1 MKKIIT
7 SLSLGV
13 FLAAPYQVLADTS
26 QYIGGGIQYGVLS
39 TDGRSEDRTTL
50 MYQGRLGLNL
60 TRNWVLELEA
70 GVSPDSEETVKAVCI
85 EGRVTFLNPE
95 GNDLV
100 CSYSDSF
107 SRQSVRV
114 NAMYRLPLS
123 SAIDI
128 FAAVGLG
135 VIRTDFDFTFTS
147 AQFGD
152 RTLTPSQIN
161 NNLAYYN
168 ILVSGT
174 DNDLALNNVG
184 DETGASVDFAYS
196 LEVGTVIAD
205 QHRIGVSYVPEYGN
219 DSIGNF
225 SYVGISY
232 AWLYRFDPF

>member
-85 EGRVTFLNPE
+85 EGEVTFLNPE
-95 GNDLV
+95 GNDVV
-100 CSYSDSF
+100 CSYNDSF

-114 NAMYRLPLS
+114 NAMYRLPLG

-135 VIRTDFDFTFTS
+135 VIRTDFDFTLAS
-147 AQFGD
+147 ATYGD
-152 RTLTPSQIN
+152 ESYSAAELNDFLIN
-161 NNLAYYN
+161 YNL
-168 ILVSGT
+168 LVSEE
-174 DNDLALNNVG
+174 NELSLNNVG

>member
-1 MKKIIT
+1 M
-7 SLSLGV
+7 
-13 FLAAPYQVLADTS
+13 S
-26 QYIGGGIQYGVLS
+26 QASDGVLDLIMDTRHLVVCLTRFWLQYEKNNYQS
-39 TDGRSEDRTTL
+39 IARSFPGSTL

-85 EGRVTFLNPE
+85 EGEVTFLNPE
-95 GNDLV
+95 GNDVV
-100 CSYSDSF
+100 CSYNDSF

-114 NAMYRLPLS
+114 NAMYRLPLG

-135 VIRTDFDFTFTS
+135 VIRTDFDFTLAS
-147 AQFGD
+147 ATYGD
-152 RTLTPSQIN
+152 ESYSAAELNDFLIN
-161 NNLAYYN
+161 YNL
-168 ILVSGT
+168 LVSEE
-174 DNDLALNNVG
+174 NELSLNNVG